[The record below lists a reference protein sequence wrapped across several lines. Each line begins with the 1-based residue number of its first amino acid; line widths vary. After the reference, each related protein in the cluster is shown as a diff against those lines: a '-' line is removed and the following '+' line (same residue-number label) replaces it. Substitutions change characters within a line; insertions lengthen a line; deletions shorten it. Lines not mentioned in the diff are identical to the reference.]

1 MSPVQERKFIT
12 VLYMLAAVNRVSH
25 EGLPITVLRHLE
37 DDAWGC
43 EYIPSD
49 RHREIDRLMRIVDNN
64 GGSYEKLVSTYA
76 SMYPPTS
83 VSG

>member
-1 MSPVQERKFIT
+1 MSPAQEMNFIT
-12 VLYMLAAVNRVSH
+12 LLHMLAAVNRVSH

-43 EYIPSD
+43 QYIHCN

-64 GGSYEKLVSTYA
+64 GGSYEKLVSKYA

-83 VSG
+83 VSR